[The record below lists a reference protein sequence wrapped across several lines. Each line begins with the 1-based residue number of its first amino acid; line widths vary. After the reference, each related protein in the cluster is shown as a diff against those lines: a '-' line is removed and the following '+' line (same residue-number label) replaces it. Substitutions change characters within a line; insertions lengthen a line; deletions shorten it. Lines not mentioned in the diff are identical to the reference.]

1 MFLEQK
7 YAEQGLNRRT
17 ALELVRC
24 SSLFRCSR
32 PWNNILEQ
40 ELEQLPVHE
49 PWDHAIELS
58 LNVPESLRTKIYP
71 MSPVEQEELDK
82 FIEENTRK
90 GYIRPSKLPMASP
103 VFFVKK
109 KDRKL

>member
-7 YAEQGLNRRT
+7 YVEQGLNRRT

-40 ELEQLPVHE
+40 ELEQRLEQAYFDLP
-49 PWDHAIELS
+49 D
-58 LNVPESLRTKIYP
+58 IY
-71 MSPVEQEELDK
+71 LHD
-82 FIEENTRK
+82 
-90 GYIRPSKLPMASP
+90 
-103 VFFVKK
+103 
-109 KDRKL
+109 